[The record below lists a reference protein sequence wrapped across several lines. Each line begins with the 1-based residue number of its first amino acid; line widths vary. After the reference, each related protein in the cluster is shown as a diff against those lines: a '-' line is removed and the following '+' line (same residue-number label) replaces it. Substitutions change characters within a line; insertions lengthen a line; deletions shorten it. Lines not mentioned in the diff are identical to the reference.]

1 MSEQQIVER
10 RKGERRKD
18 VESARR
24 YLGME
29 RRHHERRRQVI
40 NQDWVGDKLRT
51 STPSP

>member
-29 RRHHERRRQVI
+29 RRHHERRRGES
-40 NQDWVGDKLRT
+40 NQFWDGNRLRFF
-51 STPSP
+51 TPLP